1 MSFVDCVVD
10 ADYEIYTE
18 FPHQIRR
25 KSNKRI
31 IKESVNNKTGY
42 VYCYLNCNKYRKH
55 RIIAEQFIEN
65 DDPDNKTEVDHINQI
80 ETDNRIENLHWVT
93 RSENSKNR
101 RPYKKQK
108 VQYVDELPDDFIEFI
123 LYNGREFEG
132 YSYSPSENKFYF
144 DNGVRIRVINLNNN
158 NGYERFLA
166 RDITGV
172 YRNITVQKWLR
183 DEGLI

>member
-18 FPHQIRR
+18 YPHQIRR
-25 KSNKRI
+25 KSNKKI
-31 IKESVNNKTGY
+31 IKEGVDKTGY
-42 VYCYLNCNKYRKH
+42 VYCCLNCNKYLKH
-55 RIIAEQFIEN
+55 RIIALQFIEN
-65 DDPDNKTEVDHINQI
+65 DDPDNKTEVDHINHI
-80 ETDNRIENLHWVT
+80 KTDNRVENLRWVT
-93 RSENSKNR
+93 RSENNSNR
-101 RPYKKQK
+101 RSYIKQK
-108 VQYVDELPDDFIEFI
+108 IQYVDELPDDFIEVI

-144 DNGVRIRVINLNNN
+144 DNGARIRVINLSNNY
-158 NGYERFLA
+158 GYERFKA

-172 YRNITVQKWLR
+172 YRDITVQKWLR

>member
-18 FPHQIRR
+18 YPHQIRR
-25 KSNKRI
+25 KSNKKI
-31 IKESVNNKTGY
+31 IKEYMEKNGY
-42 VYCYLNCNKYRKH
+42 IRCCLNGDKYLKH
-55 RIIAEQFIEN
+55 RIIALQFIPN
-65 DDPDNKTEVDHINQI
+65 DDPNNKTEVDHQNQI
-80 ETDNRIENLHWVT
+80 QTDNRVENLRWVT
-93 RSENSKNR
+93 RSENAKNIKS
-101 RPYKKQK
+101 YKRQK

-144 DNGVRIRVINLNNN
+144 DNGARIRVINLNNN
-158 NGYERFLA
+158 NGYERFKA